1 MFNLEDLAF
10 LVYKILNNVMLQ
22 LHFNVLLD
30 MLLME
35 EYVNNVLVLHPHV
48 YQVVLL
54 LYHKLLFQLETHVL
68 LAQQELL
75 VVQVELLQLHV
86 NLDFT

>member
-35 EYVNNVLVLHPHV
+35 DYVNNVLALHHHV
-48 YQVVLL
+48 SLLVLL
-54 LYHKLLFQLETHVL
+54 LFHKLLFQSEIHVL
-68 LAQQELL
+68 LAQQVLQ
-75 VVQVELLQLHV
+75 VVQVELLHQLV
-86 NLDFT
+86 NLDII